1 MMHLYI
7 EDSAELQIYRPI
19 RMLNKVHMHLC
30 LYSISLNDHLP
41 NFYRCGEGVGGEG
54 IYYLEHPK
62 FDLTGLRT
70 HDLQIMT
77 VYFMSLR
84 RLL

>member
-1 MMHLYI
+1 MMQLYI
-7 EDSAELQIYRPI
+7 EDGAELQIYRL
-19 RMLNKVHMHLC
+19 MLNKVHRHLS
-30 LYSISLNDHLP
+30 LYSISLNDHLL
-41 NFYRCGEGVGGEG
+41 NFYGYGEGVGGEG

-62 FDLTGLRT
+62 FDLTSLRT

-84 RLL
+84 HLL